1 MFVVGGGGCIGWVCG
16 GSSICYITPEWACS
30 GHTGR
35 LWPHVASLGR
45 RSSGPRSA
53 HWRQGTSLRSGPHP
67 PPSTVLAGHFSRNS
81 IDLIRHH
88 KFNWLLIFH
97 GRGYGSTS
105 GKQTVFHEKNFWPST
120 FFSDGEIFP
129 GAGWI
134 EVEKFV
140 LSKLYE
146 SFTKSCCTCPSTQQ
160 SAQRPDIVE

>member
-1 MFVVGGGGCIGWVCG
+1 MWLVWVGGAVDLEV
-16 GSSICYITPEWACS
+16 P
-30 GHTGR
+30 TGAKGPVWG
-35 LWPHVASLGR
+35 LAPH
-45 RSSGPRSA
+45 
-53 HWRQGTSLRSGPHP
+53 PHP

-81 IDLIRHH
+81 IDRIWHH
-88 KFNWLLIFH
+88 KFNWLLIFQR
-97 GRGYGSTS
+97 RGYGSKS

-160 SAQRPDIVE
+160 SAQRSDIVESRLLNRRAFVSAGVLNEKTNLWVQLAWDI